1 MIDYNNNQETYL
13 CLPDYDE
20 VLLMPAK
27 ETEMKDVIDTL
38 LSDES
43 FRTLIEALKS
53 AELVETLKG
62 PGPFTVFAPDDKA
75 FTRLNLQ
82 EMMGDGKKLVEML
95 TYHVVENKLSGEE
108 LREIDCSPTLNGKT
122 LAVKVK
128 HGELFVDNGKVM
140 KTDIEC
146 SNGVIHVIDSV
157 FLPHLSGWYG
167 DCGCC

>member
-1 MIDYNNNQETYL
+1 MIDYNYNQETYSR
-13 CLPDYDE
+13 LPDYDA
-20 VLLMPAK
+20 VLFMPAK

-82 EMMGDGKKLVEML
+82 EMMADGKKLVEML
-95 TYHVVENKLSGEE
+95 TYHVVEKKLSEEE

>member
-1 MIDYNNNQETYL
+1 
-13 CLPDYDE
+13 
-20 VLLMPAK
+20 
-27 ETEMKDVIDTL
+27 MKDVIDTL

-82 EMMGDGKKLVEML
+82 EMMADGKKLVEML
-95 TYHVVENKLSGEE
+95 TYHVVEKKLSEEE
-108 LREIDCSPTLNGKT
+108 LRQIDCSPTLNGKT

>member
-1 MIDYNNNQETYL
+1 
-13 CLPDYDE
+13 
-20 VLLMPAK
+20 MPAK

-82 EMMGDGKKLVEML
+82 EMMADGKKLVEML
-95 TYHVVENKLSGEE
+95 TYHVVEKKLSEEE
-108 LREIDCSPTLNGKT
+108 LRGIDCSPTLNGKT

>member
-1 MIDYNNNQETYL
+1 
-13 CLPDYDE
+13 
-20 VLLMPAK
+20 
-27 ETEMKDVIDTL
+27 MKDIIETIGSDSSFST
-38 LSDES
+38 LSD
-43 FRTLIEALKS
+43 ALKS

-62 PGPFTVFAPDDKA
+62 PGPYTLFAPDNEA
-75 FTRLNLQ
+75 FTKLNL
-82 EMMGDGKKLVEML
+82 EEILSDGKKLVETI
-95 TYHVVENKLSGEE
+95 TYHVVERKVSGEE

-122 LAVKVK
+122 LAVKVR
-128 HGELFVDNGKVM
+128 HGELVVDNGRVK

>member
-1 MIDYNNNQETYL
+1 
-13 CLPDYDE
+13 
-20 VLLMPAK
+20 MPAK

-43 FRTLIEALKS
+43 FRTLAEALKS

-82 EMMGDGKKLVEML
+82 EMMADGKKLVEML
-95 TYHVVENKLSGEE
+95 TYHVVEKKLSEEE

-146 SNGVIHVIDSV
+146 TNGVIHVIDSV